1 MVTSIENSNLLTILG
16 RAIDTGTLS
25 RAREMLNHLSP
36 PDIAHELETAPPK
49 YRHVLWELVEKENSG
64 EVLQELSDDIQVEFL
79 EQMNGS
85 QVALLTAGLDVDDVV
100 DILQQLPGQV
110 VSAALQ
116 SMSMQ
121 DRLRVE
127 SVLTYDEETAG
138 GMMDTEVITVR
149 ADITLD
155 AVLRYLRRHSDI
167 PDITDSLFVVNRQD
181 KFLGLL
187 PLGKL
192 LTSSPTAIVK
202 EVMDTAVQPI
212 HVNLTDSDVAQ
223 LFKRQDLVSAPV
235 VDDENHLL
243 GRITIDDVL
252 DVIIEDADQ
261 SLRAMG
267 GLSTNEDTFA
277 SISRTV
283 PRRAIWLGVNLITA
297 ILASI
302 AISLFEATL
311 DKVVALAILMPIVAS
326 MGGVAGSQTL
336 TLVIRGMALGQ
347 IERGNISWLLS
358 KEFAVGALNGLLW
371 AVVTGCVVSLWF
383 GDWSMALIIGL
394 AMAINITAAALAGTL
409 LPIMLRSM
417 SMDPV
422 LAGSVILTTITDITG
437 FVSFLG
443 LATWFLT

>member
-16 RAIDTGTLS
+16 RAIDAGTLS